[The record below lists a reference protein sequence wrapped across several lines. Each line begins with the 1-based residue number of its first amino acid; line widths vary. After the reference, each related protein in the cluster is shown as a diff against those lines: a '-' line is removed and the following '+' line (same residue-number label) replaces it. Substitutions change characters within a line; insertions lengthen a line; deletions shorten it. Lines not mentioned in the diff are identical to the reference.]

1 MEDKSPSF
9 CRLCNIALASSNN
22 WRQHAKSDWH
32 VYNLRVRVA
41 EPGTVVPRPSSS
53 SSSKA
58 SSALNAQKAVDV
70 ASKNYLDDGPD
81 NVDTELSV
89 EPEFSPGQCL
99 FCGTENDSFKDNL
112 THMSKEHSFI
122 IPHEVDLIVE
132 ADTLI
137 GYLHLVVYGYRECI
151 LCATR
156 RSSVEGIQHHMMAK
170 GHCRFNVTS
179 DTADFY
185 NIPTMEYHADEELL
199 RLPSGKLLSH
209 RMRASRSAAP
219 TVARQTGER
228 RIEAA
233 ASQLVITTQPSDLV
247 PLQDNKNTA
256 PSHTQ
261 LWRLTRGDQQS
272 LAHLPD
278 HEVRSLLAT
287 SARHIDQL
295 RREKHDSQLK
305 LDTAGNTT
313 LTGHFRMDTSKRF
326 RGPWG

>member
-9 CRLCNIALASSNN
+9 CRLCNIALASPND

-32 VYNLRVRVA
+32 VYNLRVRIA
-41 EPGTVVPRPSSS
+41 EPGTVVPRPSSP

-58 SSALNAQKAVDV
+58 SSSLSPQKAVE
-70 ASKNYLDDGPD
+70 AMSSNYVDDESD
-81 NVDTELSV
+81 NIDTELSL
-89 EPEFSPGQCL
+89 EPQFNPGQCL
-99 FCGTENDSFKDNL
+99 FCGAENDTFMDNL
-112 THMSKEHSFI
+112 AHMSKEHSFA
-122 IPHEVDLIVE
+122 IPHEADLIVE
-132 ADTLI
+132 PDTLI
-137 GYLHLVVYGYRECI
+137 GYLYLIIYKYRECI

-185 NIPTMEYHADEELL
+185 NIPTLKYHVDEELL
-199 RLPSGKLLSH
+199 RLPSGKLLNH
-209 RMRASRSAAP
+209 RTRASGSTAP
-219 TVARQTGER
+219 KVARQPGER
-228 RIEAA
+228 RIDAT
-233 ASQLVITTQPSDLV
+233 ASQPMTPTHPSDLV
-247 PLQDNKNTA
+247 PIPDNNNTA

-261 LWRLTRGDQQS
+261 ISRLTRGDQQS

-295 RREKHDSQLK
+295 RREEKDAQLK

>member
-9 CRLCNIALASSNN
+9 CRLCNIVLASPND

-41 EPGTVVPRPSSS
+41 EPGTVVPRPSSP

-58 SSALNAQKAVDV
+58 SSAFNPPKAVDAV
-70 ASKNYLDDGPD
+70 NKNYLDDD
-81 NVDTELSV
+81 LDSVDTELSV
-89 EPEFSPGQCL
+89 EPEFNPGQCL
-99 FCGTENDSFKDNL
+99 FCGTENDTFEDNL
-112 THMSKEHSFI
+112 AHMSKEHSFA
-122 IPHEVDLIVE
+122 IPHEADLTVE
-132 ADTLI
+132 PITLI
-137 GYLHLVVYGYRECI
+137 GYLHLVIYGYRECI
-151 LCATR
+151 LCATNR
-156 RSSVEGIQHHMMAK
+156 GSVEGIQHHMMAK

-185 NIPTMEYHADEELL
+185 SIPTLEYHADEELL
-199 RLPSGKLLSH
+199 RLPSGKLLGH
-209 RMRASRSAAP
+209 RTRVSGSAAP

-233 ASQLVITTQPSDLV
+233 ASQLMMPTQPSDIV
-247 PLQDNKNTA
+247 SVQDNNTGA
-256 PSHTQ
+256 PSSTQ
-261 LWRLTRGDQQS
+261 LSRLTRGDQQS

-295 RREKHDSQLK
+295 RREEKDAQLK
-305 LDTAGNTT
+305 LETAGNTT

>member
-9 CRLCNIALASSNN
+9 CRLCNIALASSND

-58 SSALNAQKAVDV
+58 SPALNAQKAVDA
-70 ASKNYLDDGPD
+70 ASKNYLDDSPD
-81 NVDTELSV
+81 NIGAELSV
-89 EPEFSPGQCL
+89 EPEFDSGQCL
-99 FCGTENDSFKDNL
+99 FCGMENDTFKDNL
-112 THMSKEHSFI
+112 AHMSKEHSFT

-132 ADTLI
+132 PDTLI
-137 GYLHLVVYGYRECI
+137 GYLHLVIYGYRECI

-185 NIPTMEYHADEELL
+185 NIPTLEYHADEELL
-199 RLPSGKLLSH
+199 RLPSGKFLSH
-209 RMRASRSAAP
+209 RTRASGSAAP

-228 RIEAA
+228 RIEAEP
-233 ASQLVITTQPSDLV
+233 SQLVIPTHPSDLV
-247 PLQDNKNTA
+247 PVQDNNTTA

-261 LWRLTRGDQQS
+261 LSRLTRGDQQS

-278 HEVRSLLAT
+278 HEIRSLLAT

-295 RREKHDSQLK
+295 RREEKDAQLR

>member
-9 CRLCNIALASSNN
+9 CRLCNIALANPN
-22 WRQHAKSDWH
+22 DWRQHAKSDWH

-58 SSALNAQKAVDV
+58 SSALNPPKAVDAV
-70 ASKNYLDDGPD
+70 NKNYVNDDPD
-81 NVDTELSV
+81 SVDTELSV
-89 EPEFSPGQCL
+89 EPEFNPGQCL
-99 FCGTENDSFKDNL
+99 FCGTENDTFEDNL
-112 THMSKEHSFI
+112 AHMSKEHSFA
-122 IPHEVDLIVE
+122 IPYE
-132 ADTLI
+132 ADLTVEPVTLI
-137 GYLHLVVYGYRECI
+137 GYLHLVIYGYRECI
-151 LCATR
+151 LCATN

-185 NIPTMEYHADEELL
+185 NISTLEYHADEELL
-199 RLPSGKLLSH
+199 RLPSGKLLGH
-209 RMRASRSAAP
+209 RTRASGSAAP
-219 TVARQTGER
+219 TVARQTRER

-233 ASQLVITTQPSDLV
+233 VSQLMMPTEPSDLV
-247 PLQDNKNTA
+247 PVQDNNTGA
-256 PSHTQ
+256 PSSTQ
-261 LWRLTRGDQQS
+261 LSRLTRGDQQS

-295 RREKHDSQLK
+295 RREEKDAQLK
-305 LDTAGNTT
+305 LETAGNTT